1 MHEAGWRMLDRHEKT
16 HYVSGWLKIT
26 TFRSTLQFTK
36 HICIKG
42 GNLAL
47 QIKASKTPLTSIIPA
62 SFPMVK
68 STGRKNHTITSNQSI
83 NLVTWLLNFKYFR
96 FERAFFPTHVFTVSP
111 RKSNCQIVDIDR
123 GNSVIYA
130 CVRERARNKENVRKT
145 PRIRKEGEIDLSA
158 KRCKKWG
165 WSEKTLGVF
174 SWPFLTENLRTVEK
188 FICQKFG
195 TLLRDDFYSEIPNR
209 ASLIWNTC
217 QFSKK

>member
-68 STGRKNHTITSNQSI
+68 STGRKNHTNTSNQSI
-83 NLVTWLLNFKYFR
+83 NQCTPTPEFQIFSIWESFLSSSRLHR
-96 FERAFFPTHVFTVSP
+96 FTAREQLELRCCWD
-111 RKSNCQIVDIDR
+111 RSNSLIC
-123 GNSVIYA
+123 A
-130 CVRERARNKENVRKT
+130 CVERESAQQRNRAQRFARSKT
-145 PRIRKEGEIDLSA
+145 
-158 KRCKKWG
+158 
-165 WSEKTLGVF
+165 SEKD
-174 SWPFLTENLRTVEK
+174 
-188 FICQKFG
+188 ICQDEG
-195 TLLRDDFYSEIPNR
+195 RD
-209 ASLIWNTC
+209 A
-217 QFSKK
+217 KKS